1 MNIVR
6 MFQKVGEK
14 IRGFFRS
21 KKKVLATVAICT
33 TVAAAVFGL
42 QAERIAKSA
51 GTPRFNF
58 LPGDA
63 EMLRVAKITDST
75 WADPINANIGDR
87 VAFLF
92 YYHNGVVDTV
102 AHNTRLRVDL
112 PIDQGTQL
120 KATSYLWSDETAYI
134 TDTVVDGQIVGLSG
148 GTINVP
154 TNARIQYVPGSTKL
168 FANGSQTGVTIA
180 DGITTNSGVN
190 IGDIQGCWPY
200 AGYVT
205 FLADIYGQS
214 NLVMDK
220 KVAHP
225 GESTWHNEISANPG
239 DSVAYHLGIRNN
251 GNVTATAV
259 TVKDIMPQYM
269 TYETGTTYYYTQAH
283 PEGVKLPD
291 TIYTTGVS
299 IPDMVPGD
307 AGVTYVTYRATVS
320 ISIPAGSWELINTAK
335 VFQNGVE
342 KDQDQ
347 AKVIVTAARGMVIDK
362 KVSNGTSWVEEN
374 TAKLGDEVAYR
385 IIIRN
390 TGNIYAN
397 NVRVRDVLPVY
408 VSYIPGS
415 TKVDGTVVVDNIITQ
430 NGLLIGNM
438 APGAQKV
445 ITLRGKIY
453 GCPPVGGYTLTNTG
467 YVWATS
473 VTAISDT
480 AITTVNVTAPNPPT
494 N

>member
-1 MNIVR
+1 MNIR
-6 MFQKVGEK
+6 KMFSKVGEK
-14 IRGFFRS
+14 VRGFFTN
-21 KKKVLATVAICT
+21 KKKILATVAVCA
-33 TVAAAVFGL
+33 TVVAGVTGL
-42 QAERIAKSA
+42 QTNKIANA
-51 GTPRFNF
+51 TGTPRFNF

-63 EMLRVAKITDST
+63 EMLRAAKVTDSN
-75 WADPINANIGDR
+75 WADPINANIGNR
-87 VAFLF
+87 VAFLL
-92 YYHNGVVDTV
+92 YYHNGMVDTV
-102 AHNTRLRVDL
+102 AHNTRVRVDL
-112 PIDQGTQL
+112 PIDQSTQL

-154 TNARIQYVPGSTKL
+154 TNARIQYVSGSTKL
-168 FANGSQTGVTIA
+168 FANGSTTGVAIA

-190 IGDIQGCWPY
+190 IGDINGCWQY

-205 FLADIYGQS
+205 FLADIYGES

-225 GESTWHNEISANPG
+225 GESQWHDEITANPG
-239 DSVAYHLGIRNN
+239 DSAAYLLGIRND
-251 GNVTATAV
+251 GNITAGQIS
-259 TVKDIMPQYM
+259 VKDILPQYM
-269 TYETGTTYYYTQAH
+269 TYEVGTTYYTLHGDPHQ
-283 PEGVKLPD
+283 LPN
-291 TIYTTGVS
+291 TLFTTGVNL
-299 IPDMVPGD
+299 PDLEPGQD
-307 AGVTYVTYRATVS
+307 NAIFVSYRATVNM
-320 ISIPAGSWELINTAK
+320 SIPAGSWELINTAK
-335 VFQNGVE
+335 VFQAGVE

-374 TAKLGDEVAYR
+374 TANLGDEIAYR

-397 NVRVRDVLPVY
+397 SVRVRDVLPVY

-415 TKVDGTVVVDNIITQ
+415 TKVDGTVVADHIITQ

-473 VTAISDT
+473 VTAISDI
-480 AITTVNVTAPNPPT
+480 ATTIVNVTAPIAPT